1 MSAMGIICSPG
12 LTHIIGP
19 SSLSVGLCS
28 LRLEKVPHGKVRC
41 MRTGWYFRITKLW
54 RPHRPFIDCWQYF
67 HISYLTSRD
76 ADNIIITRW
85 SAEEDDEVKNV
96 SCSCNFVFLANIV
109 KVVMQRRGALI
120 AIMLPII
127 GNAAPIVGI
136 MWLRDRPWHILK
148 KSNGRL
154 IFNHFVKWI
163 APVITEQRSNF

>member
-41 MRTGWYFRITKLW
+41 MRTGWHFRITKLL
-54 RPHRPFIDCWQYF
+54 RPHTAFIDCWQYF
-67 HISYLTSRD
+67 HISYLTSWD
-76 ADNIIITRW
+76 VDNIIITHW
-85 SAEEDDEVKNV
+85 SAEEDDEV
-96 SCSCNFVFLANIV
+96 NIV
-109 KVVMQRRGALI
+109 LLHFFLFSKHCPSA
-120 AIMLPII
+120 
-127 GNAAPIVGI
+127 NAAKGSTYCRHVANHGQRCPDCWL
-136 MWLRDRPWHILK
+136 MWLRDWPWRILK

-163 APVITEQRSNF
+163 APVITAQRSYF